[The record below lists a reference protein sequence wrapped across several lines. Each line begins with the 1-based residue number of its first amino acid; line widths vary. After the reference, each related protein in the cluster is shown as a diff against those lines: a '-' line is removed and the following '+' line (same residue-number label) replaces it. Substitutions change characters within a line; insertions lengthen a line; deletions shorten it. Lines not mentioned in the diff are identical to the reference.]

1 MLMVRVG
8 SGSWMW
14 VELKKVELDA
24 SFMGR
29 AQDVENGKN
38 VEIAI
43 ESNCTQCHFVIL
55 DASIENTYSI

>member
-1 MLMVRVG
+1 
-8 SGSWMW
+8 MW